1 MGTTI
6 LQILTTAEKK
16 KKKHV
21 RYGYEG
27 KPLMGK
33 PFEGFIKHLPTE

>member
-6 LQILTTAEKK
+6 LQILTAAEN

-33 PFEGFIKHLPTE
+33 SFEGFTKHLPME